1 MLITVDE
8 IMDIFEISRAS
19 AYRII
24 ADLNKSLKEKGYRT
38 VNGKTSRKFFYE
50 NYYLN
55 TMEVQKHVSLQR

>member
-8 IMDIFEISRAS
+8 IMKLFDISRAS

-24 ADLNKSLKEKGYRT
+24 SDLNQSLKEKGYRT
-38 VNGKTSRKFFYE
+38 VHGKTSRKFFYE

-55 TMEVQKHVSLQR
+55 TMEVQNSVRLQR

>member
-8 IMDIFEISRAS
+8 IMKLFGISKSS

-24 ADLNKSLKEKGYRT
+24 ADLNHSLHEKGYRT
-38 VNGKTSRKFFYE
+38 VHGKTSRKFFYE

-55 TMEVQKHVSLQR
+55 TMEVQNSVRLQG